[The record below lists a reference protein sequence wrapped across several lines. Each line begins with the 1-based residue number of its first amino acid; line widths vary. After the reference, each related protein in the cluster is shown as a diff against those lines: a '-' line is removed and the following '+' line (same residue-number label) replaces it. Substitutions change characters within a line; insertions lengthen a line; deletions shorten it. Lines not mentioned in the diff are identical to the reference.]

1 MKFIKKSA
9 NATVNV
15 AVLGPKG
22 TFSEIAAR
30 KFFADDNFNGELMY
44 CNEID
49 EIFEMVENNTANFG
63 IVPLENSIEGN
74 INLTIDY
81 IREYYKDIE
90 IKKDIILDVNL
101 CLMAKEDIGKV
112 EFIYSHPQPIAQ
124 SRKFLKKLNKENNNK
139 FKISS
144 VKSTASA
151 CQLAKNDKKVAAI
164 GSEDASKIYG
174 LNLLF
179 KNINDYKSQTR
190 FIVIGKANNNKI
202 SEGKKIS
209 VIFEVDNSPG
219 ALYEILKEFAE
230 RNINLT
236 KIESRPSKRK
246 LGEYFFFLE
255 FEGNLNDEKVTMI
268 MKDLKDKV
276 KFIKILGN
284 Y

>member
-9 NATVNV
+9 NAVVNV

-30 KFFADDNFNGELMY
+30 KFFADDNFNGELIY
-44 CNEID
+44 CNEVD

-74 INLTIDY
+74 INLTIDCM
-81 IREYYKDIE
+81 REYYKDIE

-101 CLMAKEDIGKV
+101 CLMAKEGIERV

-124 SRKFLKKLNKENNNK
+124 SRKFLKNLNKENNNK

-151 CQLAKNDKKVAAI
+151 CQLAKKDRKVAAI

-209 VIFEVDNSPG
+209 VIFELDNSPG

-230 RNINLT
+230 RNVNLT

-276 KFIKILGN
+276 KFIEILGN

>member
-9 NATVNV
+9 NAAVNV

-30 KFFADDNFNGELMY
+30 KFFADDNFNGELIY

-49 EIFEMVENNTANFG
+49 EIFEMVENNTTNFG

-74 INLTIDY
+74 INLTIDCM
-81 IREYYKDIE
+81 REYYKDIE

-101 CLMAKEDIGKV
+101 CLMAKEGIEKV

-124 SRKFLKKLNKENNNK
+124 SRKFLKNLNKENNNK

-144 VKSTASA
+144 VKSTAFA
-151 CQLAKNDKKVAAI
+151 CQLAKKDEKVAAI

-190 FIVIGKANNNKI
+190 FIAIGKTNNNKI

-209 VIFEVDNSPG
+209 IIFELDNSPG
-219 ALYEILKEFAE
+219 ALYKILKKFAE

-276 KFIKILGN
+276 KFIEILGN

>member
-9 NATVNV
+9 NAAVNV

-30 KFFADDNFNGELMY
+30 KFFADDNFNGELIY

-74 INLTIDY
+74 INLTIDCM
-81 IREYYKDIE
+81 REYYKDIE

-101 CLMAKEDIGKV
+101 CLMAKEGIEKV

-124 SRKFLKKLNKENNNK
+124 SRKFLKNLNKENNNK

-144 VKSTASA
+144 VKSTAFA
-151 CQLAKNDKKVAAI
+151 CQLAKKDEKVAAI

-190 FIVIGKANNNKI
+190 FIVIGKTNNNKI

-209 VIFEVDNSPG
+209 VIFELENSPG
-219 ALYEILKEFAE
+219 ALYKILKKFAE

-268 MKDLKDKV
+268 MKELKDKV
-276 KFIKILGN
+276 KFIEILGN

>member
-9 NATVNV
+9 NAAVNV
-15 AVLGPKG
+15 VVLGPKG
-22 TFSEIAAR
+22 TFSDIAAR
-30 KFFADDNFNGELMY
+30 KFFADDNFNGELIY

-74 INLTIDY
+74 INLTIDCM
-81 IREYYKDIE
+81 REYYKDIE
-90 IKKDIILDVNL
+90 IKNDIILDVNL
-101 CLMAKEDIGKV
+101 CLMAKEGIEKV
-112 EFIYSHPQPIAQ
+112 EFIYSHPQAIAQ
-124 SRKFLKKLNKENNNK
+124 SRKFLKNLNKENNNK

-151 CQLAKNDKKVAAI
+151 CQLAKKDRMVAAI

-209 VIFEVDNSPG
+209 VIFELDNSPG
-219 ALYEILKEFAE
+219 ALYGILKEFAE

-268 MKDLKDKV
+268 TKNLKDKV
-276 KFIKILGN
+276 KFIEILGN

>member
-1 MKFIKKSA
+1 MKIIKKKD
-9 NATVNV
+9 NAAVNV

-30 KFFADDNFNGELMY
+30 KFSADEDFDIKPLY

-63 IVPLENSIEGN
+63 LVPLENSIEGS
-74 INLTIDY
+74 INLTIDCFRDY
-81 IREYYKDIE
+81 NIE

-101 CLMAKEDIGKV
+101 CLMAKGSIEDV
-112 EFIYSHPQPIAQ
+112 EFIYSHSQAIAQ
-124 SRKFLKKLNKENNNK
+124 CRKFLKELNKKYNNK
-139 FKISS
+139 FKISQ

-151 CQLAKNDKKVAAI
+151 CEMAKEDKTVAAI
-164 GSEDASKIYG
+164 ASEEASKIYG

-179 KNINDYKSQTR
+179 KNISDYKSQTR
-190 FIVIGKANNNKI
+190 FIVIGKKGKKI
-202 SEGKKIS
+202 SEGRKIAI
-209 VIFEVDNSPG
+209 IFELNNTPG
-219 ALYEILKEFAE
+219 ALYKVLKEFAE
-230 RNINLT
+230 MDINLT

-255 FEGNLNDEKVTMI
+255 FEGNLDDEKVKI
-268 MKDLKDKV
+268 ALKNIKDKV
-276 KFIKILGN
+276 KFIEILGN